1 MELCQNRIQSKPL
14 KTRPVLFSDL
24 FTALVS
30 SSPSSS
36 ECLLPLIFAVCAASQ
51 AGGKV
56 TNASY
61 SWHFLPGC
69 SEEESSEGFFYQI
82 VCLSAVSWSK
92 RNVKNEFLRWRVVC
106 LCRNVSITAH
116 SLFKNHALPLVF
128 VAQVDIL
135 ASVSLVVVLWQ
146 SSQHIQVREDLS

>member
-1 MELCQNRIQSKPL
+1 MH
-14 KTRPVLFSDL
+14 
-24 FTALVS
+24 
-30 SSPSSS
+30 
-36 ECLLPLIFAVCAASQ
+36 LILGIFFQAARRRR
-51 AGGKV
+51 AARV
-56 TNASY
+56 
-61 SWHFLPGC
+61 
-69 SEEESSEGFFYQI
+69 FFYQI

-146 SSQHIQVREDLS
+146 SSQHIQVREYLS